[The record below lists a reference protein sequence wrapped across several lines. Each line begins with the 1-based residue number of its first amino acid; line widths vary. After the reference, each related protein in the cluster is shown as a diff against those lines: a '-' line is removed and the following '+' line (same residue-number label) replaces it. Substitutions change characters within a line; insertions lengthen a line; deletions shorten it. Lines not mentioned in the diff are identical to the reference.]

1 MKSAALILALSIG
14 ACSSPV
20 ITPPPAPK
28 TPAQTVFEVKAAE
41 GVALAIFV
49 KYKGLPSCA
58 LPAHPVLC
66 SDPAIVTKVQGI
78 DAIAA
83 RSIDTAETA
92 VRTPGFGT
100 DTLQSLVAGAQAAV
114 SLLTSA
120 TSSLK
125 VS

>member
-1 MKSAALILALSIG
+1 MKRIWLTIALTVGLASCNG
-14 ACSSPV
+14 V
-20 ITPPPAPK
+20 QTPPAPK
-28 TPAQTVFEVKAAE
+28 TPAQTVFELKAGE

-49 KYKGLPSCA
+49 KYKALPSCA

-66 SDPAIVTKVQGI
+66 SDPAIVAKVQGI